1 MDTLSDF
8 SKSIDAAARSINHSR
23 TLEETLQTIVE
34 VARTSIPGFDQIGI
48 STIHKDGKVVT
59 RAHQGDLVL
68 RLDEIQYSLR
78 EGPCVETLRG
88 SPVVAAPSL
97 RHDQRWPRWV
107 PEAIGLG
114 VQAQLAVQLYL
125 DAEGTMG
132 GLNLYSTT
140 SPDVTQ
146 DAEAIAQMFATH
158 ASIALGHVQEREGL
172 NEALQT
178 RKVIGQAI
186 GILME
191 RYEMSEDRAF
201 AFLVRASSHGN
212 IKLRAVAQELV
223 DERNSQQPS

>member
-1 MDTLSDF
+1 MDTFSDF
-8 SKSIDAAARSINHSR
+8 SKSIDAAARTINHPR
-23 TLEETLQTIVE
+23 NLDEVLQTIVE
-34 VARTSIPGFDQIGI
+34 AARTSIPGFDQIGI
-48 STIHKDGKVVT
+48 STVFKDGKVVT
-59 RAHQGDLVL
+59 RAHQGDLVI
-68 RLDEIQYSLR
+68 RLDEIQYALG

-88 SPVVAAPSL
+88 VPVVAAPCL
-97 RHDQRWPRWV
+97 RHDQRWPRWA
-107 PEAIGLG
+107 PEATDLG
-114 VQAQLAVQLYL
+114 VQSQLAVHLYL
-125 DAEGTMG
+125 DAEGTIG

-158 ASIALGHVQEREGL
+158 ASVALGHAQERQDL

-191 RYEMSEDRAF
+191 RYEMPEDRAF

-223 DERNSQQPS
+223 DERNSM

>member
-1 MDTLSDF
+1 MDTFSDF
-8 SKSIDAAARSINHSR
+8 SKSIDAAARTINR
-23 TLEETLQTIVE
+23 PRALDEVLQTIVE
-34 VARTSIPGFDQIGI
+34 AARTSIPGFDQVGI
-48 STIHKDGKVVT
+48 STVFKNGKVVT
-59 RAHQGDLVL
+59 RAHQGDLVM
-68 RLDEIQYSLR
+68 RLDEIQYGLG

-88 SPVVAAPSL
+88 IPMVAAPCL

-107 PEAIGLG
+107 PEATGLG
-114 VQAQLAVQLYL
+114 VQSQLAVHLYL
-125 DAEGTMG
+125 DAEGTIG

-146 DAEAIAQMFATH
+146 DAEVIAQMFATH
-158 ASIALGHVQEREGL
+158 ASIALGHAREREGL

-178 RKVIGQAI
+178 RKVIGQAV

-191 RYEMSEDRAF
+191 RYEMPEDQAF

-223 DERNSQQPS
+223 DERNSV